1 MKNSGFFQTLTGS
14 FYNPETLD
22 HFQKL
27 GSKLKF
33 GFFAE
38 KKSYRNARQKTTG
51 QLQKLGSKC

>member
-1 MKNSGFFQTLTGS
+1 MLSADIGWGFFNIKKLC
-14 FYNPETLD
+14 PLAD

-38 KKSYRNARQKTTG
+38 KKSYRNARQNTTG

>member
-1 MKNSGFFQTLTGS
+1 MNSIKFNLLDVNVFM
-14 FYNPETLD
+14 D

>member
-1 MKNSGFFQTLTGS
+1 MLCEVLTGKLES
-14 FYNPETLD
+14 PHDNKKQTD

-38 KKSYRNARQKTTG
+38 KKSYRNARQNTTG